1 MQAYICPVSGL
12 KFKMMEEVLD
22 YCFSD
27 GIERAIAGKEALQD
41 KTTLQVRCVD
51 VSCLLRFL
59 DFWDRFRRGYGL
71 RISPLPNASCIGKVR
86 VAQAEARVGARDQ
99 GRG

>member
-1 MQAYICPVSGL
+1 MIYMQAYICPVSGL

-41 KTTLQVRCVD
+41 KTTLQVSEHAVD
-51 VSCLLRFL
+51 VSCCL
-59 DFWDRFRRGYGL
+59 
-71 RISPLPNASCIGKVR
+71 C
-86 VAQAEARVGARDQ
+86 
-99 GRG
+99 